1 MIWDV
6 TVADTVCQ
14 TYIYKCSKNAS
25 AAADTRET
33 QKISKYRCLA
43 NDYHFVPI
51 GIETFGSFGSEGYK
65 LIKSIGKR
73 IFEATGEKRSTSFL
87 FQRISMAIQRGN
99 ASCVLGTVPK
109 SDGLDEIF
117 DFV

>member
-1 MIWDV
+1 MQIQFASLV
-6 TVADTVCQ
+6 
-14 TYIYKCSKNAS
+14 YKCSKISS
-25 AAADTRET
+25 AAADTRES
-33 QKISKYRCLA
+33 QKNSKYKCLA

-51 GIETFGSFGSEGYK
+51 GIETFGSWGSEGHK
-65 LIKSIGKR
+65 LIKSIGKKV
-73 IFEATGEKRSTSFL
+73 FEATGEKRSTSYL

-109 SDGLDEIF
+109 SDDLDKIF